1 MRIVVLDGY
10 TLNPGDISWKEL
22 ENLGEVTVFD
32 RTAYTTDV
40 ILQNIANADII
51 FTNKTPISKEVLE
64 KTPNL
69 KYIGVLATGFNV
81 VDVEAAKNKNIVVT
95 NIPDYSSRAV
105 AQFTIALLLELC
117 HNIGLHNTSVKKG
130 DWVKSNDFSYWNTP
144 LIELEGKTIGLIGFG
159 KIGKATAKLA
169 QAFGLKILVNTRTVD
184 TSLAT
189 DNLEFVSLDNVLQNS
204 DFISLHCPL
213 TKETEGIINATTI
226 AKMKK
231 SAMLLNTSRGPLI
244 NEQDLAH
251 ALNHNLI
258 KAAAVD
264 VVSEEPMKGNNPL
277 LTAKNCIITP
287 HIAWAPKEARMR
299 LMQIAVNNLK
309 SFLNKQPIN
318 VVN

>member
-51 FTNKTPISKEVLE
+51 FTNKTPINKEVLE
-64 KTPNL
+64 KTTNL

-130 DWVKSNDFSYWNTP
+130 DWVKSKDFSYWNTP

-231 SAMLLNTSRGPLI
+231 SAMLLNTSRGPLV